1 MNKGKYFK
9 LKPSDAGHLKLDIKN
24 FVIEHINLFAV
35 KKEMEIIAKIN
46 NYDALNEI
54 EDLRE
59 VINKK
64 FDNEINLKIKFT
76 IDENIL
82 DENLDKLIKF
92 IIENYKSESKRHQ
105 FLFSM
110 YEVHSHEKNIFVKLP
125 KDRVL
130 EQIKEMKVDEEIR
143 RKIFNVTNKKFV
155 VKFIDGNFEDE
166 MKKIDKIG
174 EDLEKTVEVKMEPTA
189 QSSQSNQQQNK
200 KPAYSNFRKKVPDME
215 AMGFDVL
222 ETINVGENI
231 ALEGEI
237 FDLNITETR
246 TGGLKVD
253 FGITDHT
260 DSITGRMFL
269 NNKNDEVSISLGKWV
284 KVTGKFDQDRFT
296 QELYVMAQKV
306 DVIESR
312 TRTRVDNA
320 EIKRVELH
328 AHTNMSEMSSNID
341 AKALV
346 KKAKEFGHKA
356 VAVTD
361 YGVAHA
367 YPFAFKESSDDFKV
381 IFGLEAYVV
390 DDEQEMITRPKDKN
404 IEEEI

>member
-9 LKPSDAGHLKLDIKN
+9 LKPSDAAHLKLDIKN
-24 FVIEHINLFAV
+24 FVIEHINLFAI

-92 IIENYKSESKRHQ
+92 IIENYKTESKRHQ

-125 KDRVL
+125 TDRVL

-143 RKIFNVTNKKFV
+143 RKIFNVTNKKFI

-174 EDLEKTVEVKMEPTA
+174 EDLEKTVEVKVEAPT
-189 QSSQSNQQQNK
+189 QSQQFNQQQNN

-215 AMGFDVL
+215 A
-222 ETINVGENI
+222 IS
-231 ALEGEI
+231 
-237 FDLNITETR
+237 DL
-246 TGGLKVD
+246 
-253 FGITDHT
+253 
-260 DSITGRMFL
+260 MC
-269 NNKNDEVSISLGKWV
+269 
-284 KVTGKFDQDRFT
+284 
-296 QELYVMAQKV
+296 
-306 DVIESR
+306 
-312 TRTRVDNA
+312 
-320 EIKRVELH
+320 
-328 AHTNMSEMSSNID
+328 
-341 AKALV
+341 
-346 KKAKEFGHKA
+346 
-356 VAVTD
+356 
-361 YGVAHA
+361 
-367 YPFAFKESSDDFKV
+367 
-381 IFGLEAYVV
+381 
-390 DDEQEMITRPKDKN
+390 
-404 IEEEI
+404 

>member
-1 MNKGKYFK
+1 
-9 LKPSDAGHLKLDIKN
+9 
-24 FVIEHINLFAV
+24 
-35 KKEMEIIAKIN
+35 
-46 NYDALNEI
+46 
-54 EDLRE
+54 
-59 VINKK
+59 
-64 FDNEINLKIKFT
+64 
-76 IDENIL
+76 
-82 DENLDKLIKF
+82 
-92 IIENYKSESKRHQ
+92 
-105 FLFSM
+105 
-110 YEVHSHEKNIFVKLP
+110 
-125 KDRVL
+125 
-130 EQIKEMKVDEEIR
+130 
-143 RKIFNVTNKKFV
+143 
-155 VKFIDGNFEDE
+155 
-166 MKKIDKIG
+166 
-174 EDLEKTVEVKMEPTA
+174 
-189 QSSQSNQQQNK
+189 
-200 KPAYSNFRKKVPDME
+200 
-215 AMGFDVL
+215 MGFDVL
-222 ETINVGENI
+222 ETIKVGENI

-306 DVIESR
+306 DIIESR

-341 AKALV
+341 AKALA

-404 IEEEI
+404 IEEEIYVVFDIETTGFDPYNDKIIEIGAIKLKGREVIDKFSTFINPEVTIPQVIIDLTKITDDIVKDAPKIEEVLPQFLEFCENTTIVAHNAKFDVGFITQKAKQQNLEYAPSVIDTLHWAKVLLTDLKRYNLKALSNYFKVSLDNHHRAIDDALATSEVFQKLLSMILSRGVLKLTEINEQIQTNVQNADTFNVMILVKNQEGLHP